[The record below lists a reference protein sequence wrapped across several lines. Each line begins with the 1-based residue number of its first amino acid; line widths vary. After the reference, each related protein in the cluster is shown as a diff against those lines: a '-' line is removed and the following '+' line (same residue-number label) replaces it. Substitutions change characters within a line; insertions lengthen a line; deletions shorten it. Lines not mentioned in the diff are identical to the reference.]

1 MMEDCNPE
9 SVASPAGQSS
19 GRSKL
24 DTLSKEDLIKFAKK
38 QMVAMQKMKSKCADL
53 EQQLEVQKRG
63 PVSDPADSSIIQEL
77 TERMDALLLEKAE
90 SQQSLGLL
98 RREHQELRQQA
109 QDTAGR
115 LAALQEELDLKN
127 KEHAEM
133 QKHMVELTAGFK
145 TTCSEYECR
154 ISQTQAELEAAQQQ
168 IMAATDSQQKSLT
181 EAQQEVENL
190 QAEIQRMTSQYEED
204 LRFLEE
210 QMELNNADF
219 QRERE
224 RLLLLQD
231 ELSEQ
236 LEQKEGF
243 LQDVQEEEEDSRPP
257 QQTADLPAEDQ
268 LRPALEEHLQ
278 THNMML
284 QEELVLLQ
292 NVKLELESELKQV
305 REEFSV
311 EKEELEFRINELQMN
326 KDTGGE
332 MCSASEEEES
342 QNKDLQQAEACLSV
356 ERGRQEDEQENE
368 QKDMLQKR
376 QEVRQ
381 DNEKEDRQEDEV
393 EVGQDDR
400 LKNRQEDALENK
412 KEVAQ
417 ELVQEDGLENRQD
430 IKQEV
435 REEGGLE
442 NRQEEGLEDGHIRQV
457 VEQVDR
463 LEDRLKNHQED
474 GLIADKLQDQL
485 SVESL
490 TVKNIILNQDMDL
503 KDKAKHFIKQYR
515 SIKEELAASLLDLQ
529 ERLKSVLQEQHS
541 PSGPS
546 TDNGGLNLSL
556 EDLWSRNEGI
566 LVNLQHEETLVMEM
580 LELMG
585 CGTEC
590 GPFHKQE
597 GLMEDERVHHLQEEI
612 STLQALQQE
621 SGDVIRLL
629 NSQIQS
635 LSEEKSNLQEH
646 LSAVQC
652 RIAEILQ
659 QSSGQAET
667 VASDISTLVEQLWRR
682 CVEKQALLSQRAEEQ
697 VEQLRAEQLKVELDS
712 MRRVVEEQS
721 LLSQRAEEQA
731 EQLKTEQLRAEQL
744 KVELDSMRRTVEEQ
758 ALLSQRAEE
767 KAEQLKVELDS
778 MRQTMEEQALLSQR
792 AEEKAEQLKAE
803 QQRAEQLKVELDSMR
818 QAVEE
823 REVEHQTR
831 THELQQE
838 RDMLKASL
846 ADVVMDTEG
855 LQKDLSQ
862 VQTMNEKLS
871 TENLRLLAQVSEL
884 SSRLEEERTEVSDEP
899 DLTVPQADELQQAL
913 ADRDTL
919 ISQLREEVGH
929 LQKCQ
934 ESPVSDGS
942 EKLTALS
949 EELEKL
955 KKESK
960 DKDER
965 MNKIKAVAVKAKKEL
980 DNSKKEALGLREE
993 ADQLRAERDRLSRS
1007 VKDIIHGAEDYK
1019 NLMVDYDKQTE
1030 LLDQEKEKLEQAEK
1044 HSEDLSRRLQHTL
1057 QQTELLSS
1065 EREDLAT
1072 RVETLQSNVRL
1083 LEAQILEL
1091 QKQKS
1096 SLERELE
1103 AERLIRE
1110 QKSREHVCAVQER
1123 EELQA
1128 QLNTHTLQLQ
1138 NTAQELEQLR
1148 KGAQQSSLLDME
1160 MADYEK
1166 LVRELNLQLSERER
1180 LMEETHTH
1188 LRTQK
1193 EREQQQSQEI
1203 DSLKLLLEQAEEK
1216 SSKMKQ
1222 LLVKTKKDLADAK
1235 QSEAAQMSSQSAL
1248 RGDLE
1253 AQQQQLEEY
1262 KIQCSELTAERH
1274 RLQEQL
1280 RLAGEQ
1286 QHRASSSYQL
1296 TVSAL
1301 QDQLTAAQADLQ
1313 SSVCEFESYKVRV
1326 HNVLKQQKHRSAGQ
1340 SDSDTYRQERE
1351 QLEAVLQQLRSR
1363 LQETQLSLQSS
1374 TLELQQL
1381 QAEHDTLLER
1391 HNRMLQES
1399 VSKEAELRERLLCL
1413 QSECVS
1419 LRSEHSQCASH
1430 LSAQT
1435 EALRSGFREQTRH
1448 LQDEHCRTLDTLQQQ
1463 ISRLQT
1469 QLFQMQKEPASTGTA
1484 QGQAGRRSVERRLE
1498 GSQVELQAREEGEGM
1513 ETIETEPL
1521 TSTGTTPPSL
1531 EQLLNTAH
1539 VKHEPVV
1546 WQEEPSIEELRLK
1559 LSTASR
1565 SVEHLSS
1572 LLHETEA
1579 TNAVLMEQITLLK
1592 SELRRLERNEQ
1603 RERSVANL
1611 EYLKNVLLQFIFL
1624 RAGTE
1629 RQALLPVIH
1638 TLLQLSPD
1646 EKNKLAAIA
1655 QGGGEE
1661 ESAGSRGSGWSS
1673 YLHSWSGIR

>member
-19 GRSKL
+19 GKSKL

-63 PVSDPADSSIIQEL
+63 SVSGPADSSIIQEL

-98 RREHQELRQQA
+98 RREHQELQQQA

-133 QKHMVELTAGFK
+133 QEHMAELTASFK

-154 ISQTQAELEAAQQQ
+154 ISQTQAELEDAQRQA
-168 IMAATDSQQKSLT
+168 MVTADTQQKSLT

-236 LEQKEGF
+236 LELKEGF

-257 QQTADLPAEDQ
+257 RQTADLPVEDQ

-292 NVKLELESELKQV
+292 NVKLELESELKQM

-326 KDTGGE
+326 KDTGRE
-332 MCSASEEEES
+332 MCSTSEEES
-342 QNKDLQQAEACLSV
+342 RNKVLQQAEACLSA
-356 ERGRQEDEQENE
+356 EGDGQEDKQENE
-368 QKDMLQKR
+368 K
-376 QEVRQ
+376 V
-381 DNEKEDRQEDEV
+381 
-393 EVGQDDR
+393 
-400 LKNRQEDALENK
+400 
-412 KEVAQ
+412 
-417 ELVQEDGLENRQD
+417 VQEDRLDNRPEDILENR
-430 IKQEV
+430 KEV
-435 REEGGLE
+435 ELELVLEEGGEEGGLE
-442 NRQEEGLEDGHIRQV
+442 NRPGFWQEERLEDGHQVEQV
-457 VEQVDR
+457 VEHVDR
-463 LEDRLKNHQED
+463 LEDGLLIEQED
-474 GLIADKLQDQL
+474 SLHTDKLQDQA
-485 SVESL
+485 SPVESL
-490 TVKNIILNQDMDL
+490 TVKNIILNQDMELRDR
-503 KDKAKHFIKQYR
+503 AEHFIQQYR
-515 SIKEELAASLLDLQ
+515 SMKEETAASLLDLQ
-529 ERLKSVLQEQHS
+529 ERLKNVLQEQHN

-546 TDNGGLNLSL
+546 TDDGGLNLSL

-566 LVNLQHEETLVMEM
+566 LVNLQREETLVMEM

-585 CGTEC
+585 CGAER

-621 SGDVIRLL
+621 SGDAIRLL

-635 LSEEKSNLQEH
+635 LSEEKSSLQER

-652 RIAEILQ
+652 RITEILQ

-667 VASDISTLVEQLWRR
+667 NASDISTLVERLWSW
-682 CVEKQALLSQRAEEQ
+682 CVEEQALLRQQVQEQAEQLRAEQLKVEQ
-697 VEQLRAEQLKVELDS
+697 LRAEQLKVEQLRAEQLKAEQLKVEQLNAEQLKAEQLGAEQLKVEQLNVEQLKVEQLRAEQLKVELDS
-712 MRRVVEEQS
+712 
-721 LLSQRAEEQA
+721 
-731 EQLKTEQLRAEQL
+731 LRL
-744 KVELDSMRRTVEEQ
+744 
-758 ALLSQRAEE
+758 
-767 KAEQLKVELDS
+767 
-778 MRQTMEEQALLSQR
+778 
-792 AEEKAEQLKAE
+792 
-803 QQRAEQLKVELDSMR
+803 
-818 QAVEE
+818 AVEE
-823 REVEHQTR
+823 HEVELQTR

-871 TENLRLLAQVSEL
+871 AENLRLLAEVSEL
-884 SSRLEEERTEVSDEP
+884 SSQLEEERAEVSDEP
-899 DLTVPQADELQQAL
+899 DSTVPQADELQQAL

-929 LQKCQ
+929 LQQSQ
-934 ESPVSDGS
+934 ESPVSDQS
-942 EKLTALS
+942 ERLTALS

-980 DNSKKEALGLREE
+980 DNSKKEVLGLREE

-1044 HSEDLSRRLQHTL
+1044 HSEDLSRRLQLTL
-1057 QQTELLSS
+1057 QQAELLSS
-1065 EREDLAT
+1065 EREDLAA

-1083 LEAQILEL
+1083 LEVQILEL

-1103 AERLIRE
+1103 AERLVRE
-1110 QKSREHVCAVQER
+1110 QKSREHLCAVRER

-1180 LMEETHTH
+1180 LLEETHTH

-1222 LLVKTKKDLADAK
+1222 MLVKSKKELADAK

-1248 RGDLE
+1248 RGELE

-1286 QHRASSSYQL
+1286 QQRAASSYQL
-1296 TVSAL
+1296 SVSAL
-1301 QDQLTAAQADLQ
+1301 QDQLTAAQVTHTTAPP
-1313 SSVCEFESYKVRV
+1313 
-1326 HNVLKQQKHRSAGQ
+1326 AGQ
-1340 SDSDTYRQERE
+1340 SASAPDSCTQTAGVCVCVCVRE
-1351 QLEAVLQQLRSR
+1351 QLEEVLQQLRSR
-1363 LQETQLSLQSS
+1363 LQETQQSLQSS
-1374 TLELQQL
+1374 TSELQQL

-1469 QLFQMQKEPASTGTA
+1469 QLFQMQKEPASTGAA
-1484 QGQAGRRSVERRLE
+1484 QGQASRRSVLERRLE

-1521 TSTGTTPPSL
+1521 TSSGTPPPSL
-1531 EQLLNTAH
+1531 EQLLNTTH
-1539 VKHEPVV
+1539 IKHGTARDTDHTGHTQRRLCVPESVV

-1559 LSTASR
+1559 LSSASR

-1655 QGGGEE
+1655 QGEE

>member
-19 GRSKL
+19 GKSKL

-63 PVSDPADSSIIQEL
+63 SVSGPADSSIIQEL

-98 RREHQELRQQA
+98 RREHQELQQQA

-133 QKHMVELTAGFK
+133 QEHMAELTASFK

-154 ISQTQAELEAAQQQ
+154 ISQTQAELEDAQRQA
-168 IMAATDSQQKSLT
+168 MATADTQQKSLT

-236 LEQKEGF
+236 LELKEGF

-257 QQTADLPAEDQ
+257 RQTADLPVEDQ

-278 THNMML
+278 TRNMML

-292 NVKLELESELKQV
+292 NVKLELESELKQM

-326 KDTGGE
+326 KDTGRE
-332 MCSASEEEES
+332 MCSTSEEES
-342 QNKDLQQAEACLSV
+342 RNKVLQQAEACLSA
-356 ERGRQEDEQENE
+356 EGDGQEDKQENE
-368 QKDMLQKR
+368 K
-376 QEVRQ
+376 V
-381 DNEKEDRQEDEV
+381 
-393 EVGQDDR
+393 
-400 LKNRQEDALENK
+400 
-412 KEVAQ
+412 
-417 ELVQEDGLENRQD
+417 VQEDRLDNRPEDILENR
-430 IKQEV
+430 KEV
-435 REEGGLE
+435 ELELVPKEGGEEGGLE
-442 NRQEEGLEDGHIRQV
+442 NRPGFGQEERLEDGHQVEQV
-457 VEQVDR
+457 VEHVDR
-463 LEDRLKNHQED
+463 LEDGLKNQQED
-474 GLIADKLQDQL
+474 SLHTDKLQDQA
-485 SVESL
+485 SPVESL
-490 TVKNIILNQDMDL
+490 TVKNIILNQDMELRDR
-503 KDKAKHFIKQYR
+503 AEHFIQQYK
-515 SIKEELAASLLDLQ
+515 SMKEETAASLLDLQ
-529 ERLKSVLQEQHS
+529 ERLKNVLQEQHN
-541 PSGPS
+541 PSGSS
-546 TDNGGLNLSL
+546 TDDGGLNLSL

-566 LVNLQHEETLVMEM
+566 LVNLQREETLVMEM

-585 CGTEC
+585 CGAER

-597 GLMEDERVHHLQEEI
+597 GLMEDEHVHHLQEEI

-621 SGDVIRLL
+621 SGDAIRLL

-635 LSEEKSNLQEH
+635 LSEEKSSLQER

-652 RIAEILQ
+652 RITEILQ

-667 VASDISTLVEQLWRR
+667 DASDISTLVERLWSR
-682 CVEKQALLSQRAEEQ
+682 CVEEQALLRQQVQEQAEQLRAEQLKVEQ
-697 VEQLRAEQLKVELDS
+697 LGAEQLKAEQLGAEQLNAEQLRAEQLKVELDS
-712 MRRVVEEQS
+712 
-721 LLSQRAEEQA
+721 
-731 EQLKTEQLRAEQL
+731 LRL
-744 KVELDSMRRTVEEQ
+744 
-758 ALLSQRAEE
+758 
-767 KAEQLKVELDS
+767 
-778 MRQTMEEQALLSQR
+778 
-792 AEEKAEQLKAE
+792 
-803 QQRAEQLKVELDSMR
+803 
-818 QAVEE
+818 AVEE
-823 REVEHQTR
+823 HEVELQTR

-871 TENLRLLAQVSEL
+871 AENLRLLAEVSEL
-884 SSRLEEERTEVSDEP
+884 SSQLEEERAEVSDEP
-899 DLTVPQADELQQAL
+899 DSTVPQADELQQAL

-919 ISQLREEVGH
+919 ISQLRDKVGH
-929 LQKCQ
+929 LQQSQ
-934 ESPVSDGS
+934 ESPVSDQS
-942 EKLTALS
+942 ERFTALS

-980 DNSKKEALGLREE
+980 DNSKKEVLGLREE

-1044 HSEDLSRRLQHTL
+1044 HSEDLSRRLQLTL
-1057 QQTELLSS
+1057 QQAELLSS
-1065 EREDLAT
+1065 EREDLAA

-1103 AERLIRE
+1103 AERLVRE
-1110 QKSREHVCAVQER
+1110 QKSREHLCAVRER

-1180 LMEETHTH
+1180 LLEETHTH

-1222 LLVKTKKDLADAK
+1222 MLVKSKKELADAK

-1248 RGDLE
+1248 RGELE

-1286 QHRASSSYQL
+1286 QQRAASSYQL
-1296 TVSAL
+1296 SVSAL

-1326 HNVLKQQKHRSAGQ
+1326 HNVLKQQKHRSTGQ
-1340 SDSDTYRQERE
+1340 SDGDTYRQERE

-1363 LQETQLSLQSS
+1363 LQETQQSLQSS
-1374 TLELQQL
+1374 TSELQQL

-1469 QLFQMQKEPASTGTA
+1469 QLFQMQKEPASTGAA
-1484 QGQAGRRSVERRLE
+1484 QGQASRRSVLERRLE

-1521 TSTGTTPPSL
+1521 TSSGTPPPSL
-1531 EQLLNTAH
+1531 EQLLNTTH
-1539 VKHEPVV
+1539 IKHEPVV

-1559 LSTASR
+1559 LSSASR

-1655 QGGGEE
+1655 QGEE